1 MSSSPTVKTP
11 HLGYLIN
18 EPFYFNSKKD
28 LFPSIQN
35 RANNDDGI
43 NIIPDPRS
51 RDKRS
56 RH

>member
-43 NIIPDPRS
+43 NLIPDPRS